1 VRTVP
6 AVYLDGSLLDAPGT
20 AGAIDDLRHLSDAGF
35 ELVRLTASS
44 ADGKAAEPPRPATP
58 SPGASVDAPAMR
70 TAEQVD
76 SDERGAWLLTADPHA
91 CGRARPVICRTIL
104 VGPTPPDGAG
114 PARCDHVVR
123 DIRSAVLEILASDA
137 MR

>member
-1 VRTVP
+1 MP
-6 AVYLDGSLLDAPGT
+6 AVYLDGSLLDAPET
-20 AGAIDDLRHLSDAGF
+20 AGAIEDLRHLSDAGF
-35 ELVRLTASS
+35 ELVRLSASS
-44 ADGKAAEPPRPATP
+44 TDAKAAERPRPATSP
-58 SPGASVDAPAMR
+58 SGASVDALVVR

-76 SDERGAWLLTADPHA
+76 GDGRGAWLLTADPHA

>member
-1 VRTVP
+1 MP
-6 AVYLDGSLLDAPGT
+6 AVYLDGSLFDAPGT
-20 AGAIDDLRHLSDAGF
+20 AAAIDDLRHLSDAGF
-35 ELVRLTASS
+35 ELIRLTAGST
-44 ADGKAAEPPRPATP
+44 DGRAAEPPRPASP
-58 SPGASVDAPAMR
+58 SSGPSVDALAMR

-76 SDERGAWLLTADPHA
+76 DDGRGAWLLTADPHA